1 MHAASGA
8 SQALYRETVVTAISG
23 EQNTIVLVGHSF
35 GIVTISNVT
44 ETIKFGVDTRNLPV
58 LTNPQGRTGEPA
70 PLARQC
76 HLAIDHPQMK
86 LVAAKITRS
95 TAARL
100 QFVPLPARA
109 SHGT

>member
-1 MHAASGA
+1 MGRACFAGVTPRPTPSLEISFRATIVNLHGRVGSLHAASGA

-58 LTNPQGRTGEPA
+58 LTNPQGMTT
-70 PLARQC
+70 
-76 HLAIDHPQMK
+76 AIK
-86 LVAAKITRS
+86 T
-95 TAARL
+95 TAN
-100 QFVPLPARA
+100 
-109 SHGT
+109 